1 MEEIKELISKAKSK
15 EELLSIAV
23 MLKKAQIELLKK
35 NNK

>member
-1 MEEIKELISKAKSK
+1 MEEIKELISKVKSK

-23 MLKKAQIELLKK
+23 MLKKAQVEFLKK

>member
-15 EELLSIAV
+15 EEVLSIAV
-23 MLKKAQIELLKK
+23 MLKKAKIEFLKK